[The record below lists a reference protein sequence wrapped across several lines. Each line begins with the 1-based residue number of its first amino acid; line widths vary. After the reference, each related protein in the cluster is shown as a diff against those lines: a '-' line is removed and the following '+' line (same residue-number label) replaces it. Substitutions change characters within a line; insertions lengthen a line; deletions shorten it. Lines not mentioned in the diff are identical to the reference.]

1 MPVRSSIAAIATL
14 LCFGLPAA
22 AAQLSAS
29 SQSVIPQSARQIISL
44 DYHRLSSDAVAQ
56 QVESQVLPPEMR
68 GLDALL
74 KQGGVSAASDLNR
87 LTFATFQGQ
96 KGVGLI
102 GVAEGNLG
110 GFQLAKFFQKTPKQ
124 PTPPQIS
131 GVDVYTA
138 NGLSFFM
145 PDPST
150 LVFGSRD
157 ALTDAIATEQGG
169 AGIAQ
174 NEELSNLIAGTQSS
188 DVWSVLDAQGSRA
201 MIRSMLGVSAGG
213 LDASMIDKH
222 FNGARYT
229 IGFQN
234 DVQLNLELI
243 TTDALSAAAVS
254 TGLNAAIAIRQRG
267 EKNAEA
273 KAMLGQIQVDSA
285 GNDAFLQFSSPE
297 GQLLSLLHTDLLQS
311 VLH

>member
-1 MPVRSSIAAIATL
+1 MSFRSCIAAL
-14 LCFGLPAA
+14 LCCGLPAA

-29 SQSVIPQSARQIISL
+29 SQAVIPQSARQIISL
-44 DYHRLSSDAVAQ
+44 DYHRLSGDAVAQ
-56 QVESQVLPPEMR
+56 QVEVQVLPPEMR

-74 KQGGVSAASDLNR
+74 KQGGVNAASDLNR

-110 GFQLAKFFQKTPKQ
+110 GLQLSKFFQKTPKQ

-131 GVDVYTA
+131 GVDVYTS

-150 LVFGSRD
+150 LVFGSRE
-157 ALTDAIATEQGG
+157 ALTEAIATEQGS
-169 AGIAQ
+169 ASIAQ
-174 NEELSNLIAGTQSS
+174 NDELSNLIAGTQTS

-201 MIRSMLGVSAGG
+201 MIRSMLGASAGG
-213 LDASMIDKH
+213 FDASMIDKH

-229 IGFQN
+229 IAFQS
-234 DVQLNLELI
+234 DVQLNLELM
-243 TTDALSAAAVS
+243 TSDALSAAAVS
-254 TGLNAAIAIRQRG
+254 TGLNAAIALRQRG
-267 EKNAEA
+267 EKNAQA
-273 KAMLGQIQVDSA
+273 KAVLGQIQVDSA
-285 GNDAFLQFSSPE
+285 GDNAFLQFSSPE
-297 GQLLSLLHTDLLQS
+297 AQLLSLLQTDLLQS